1 MALTD
6 KKKRF
11 ADRWFLTLKGGE
23 SAIYA
28 GYSKKTADQIAY
40 NLLQEPEVSAYI
52 QVLREK
58 DEAKHG
64 ITKDKWLSELR
75 ESAFSN
81 IQDFIEEGN
90 TIKDFSKI
98 ERSKA
103 SAVNSVKKTVL
114 EFEGGEKVTTEF
126 KLNDKLKALQDIGRH
141 FGWFDKDNEQKSPT
155 IAPVI
160 NIITPDAK

>member
-1 MALTD
+1 MTEKVRKFL
-6 KKKRF
+6 
-11 ADRWFLTLKGGE
+11 DRYFETLNGTQ
-23 SAIYA
+23 SAIDV
-28 GYSKKTADQIAY
+28 GYSKK
-40 NLLQEPEVSAYI
+40 SARAQASQMLSLDSSVEYLKS
-52 QVLREK
+52 LREK
-58 DEAKHG
+58 EAIKHD

-75 ESAFSN
+75 ESGFSN
-81 IQDFIEEGN
+81 IQDFIDEGN
-90 TIKDFSKI
+90 SIKDLS
-98 ERSKA
+98 RVDRNKA
-103 SAVNSVKKTVL
+103 SAISSVKKTVI